1 MLCTA
6 VLRVTVG
13 SWGDVCAFDSE
24 TQVKVFDSDTL
35 SSDLLGEREVD
46 LNLQVPL
53 SLARPPARSLSLLI
67 TLSTRT
73 KGRGT

>member
-53 SLARPPARSLSLLI
+53 SPAQALSLSM
-67 TLSTRT
+67 RV
-73 KGRGT
+73 